1 MPANPRHL
9 VLNLLLGHGGV
20 PLAAREAVS
29 SCRLFGIPENSL
41 RVALVRLV
49 AAGLIEAVGRGAYRL
64 GPNASSLAA
73 DVAGWRQAEQRVR
86 PWRGDW
92 IAVHTGGLARG
103 DRAAQHG
110 RRRALGMLGM
120 RELDPGLH
128 LRPDNLLGGVDAV
141 RDRLH
146 ALGLEPQAAVFVAR
160 GFDAERE
167 QRARLLWDADALS
180 HGYRQTRQQLD
191 RWLGLAPT
199 LANDIAAREAYVLGH
214 DAIRQLVFDPWLP
227 APLVDAE
234 ARRQFVRTVHRFDDA
249 GQAIWRR
256 FLRGNASPRPAT
268 RTRRLSGATLE
279 TLP

>member
-49 AAGLIEAVGRGAYRL
+49 PAGLIEAVGRGAYRL

-73 DVAGWRQAEQRVR
+73 DVAGWRQAQQHLR

-160 GFDAERE
+160 GFNAERE

-199 LANDIAAREAYVLGH
+199 LANDIGAREAYVL
-214 DAIRQLVFDPWLP
+214 VFAPWLP